1 MLPPLQT
8 IFLNRRQVSR
18 QKLLYDLHSLKPS
31 IVEIENIEF
40 SNEREVEIKEPV
52 QSYSPKKL
60 VVDAGYYDDL
70 NLFEILS
77 VFTPSDEL
85 VVKVNSSLS
94 NDELTIIEYL
104 GVKRLEVNSKNIRL
118 ELLEQVY
125 EINVKE
131 KCVTGRI

>member
-1 MLPPLQT
+1 M
-8 IFLNRRQVSR
+8 
-18 QKLLYDLHSLKPS
+18 
-31 IVEIENIEF
+31 
-40 SNEREVEIKEPV
+40 

-125 EINVKE
+125 EINVQE